1 MDDQA
6 TRRELFP
13 EIAPRRHGMLRV
25 SERHEIYWEESG
37 NAEGAPVVFLH
48 GGPGAGST
56 AAHRRFFDPRHYR
69 IVLFDQ
75 RGAGRSRPFAE
86 TAENTTQDLVGD
98 MERLRESLGIERWVV
113 FGGSWGAALALAY
126 GIAHPARCAG
136 FVLRG
141 VFLGRRRELDWFMHG
156 IRTVFPEAWRA
167 FTGFIPEGERGDVA
181 AAYQRRLSHA
191 DPAVHLPAAR
201 AWAAYENACSA
212 LVPKGASGGTGTGA
226 APLGLARMECHY
238 FVNAMFLPE
247 GYLLENLD
255 AIRHL
260 PAVIVQG
267 RYDMICPIV
276 TADELARSWPE
287 ARYVVV
293 ADAGHSAMEQGIRAA
308 LVAAT
313 ESLKSPARA
322 PAGTQSLGASPPAG

>member
-1 MDDQA
+1 
-6 TRRELFP
+6 
-13 EIAPRRHGMLRV
+13 
-25 SERHEIYWEESG
+25 
-37 NAEGAPVVFLH
+37 
-48 GGPGAGST
+48 
-56 AAHRRFFDPRHYR
+56 
-69 IVLFDQ
+69 
-75 RGAGRSRPFAE
+75 
-86 TAENTTQDLVGD
+86 

-156 IRTVFPEAWRA
+156 IRTVFPEASRA
-167 FTGFIPEGERGDVA
+167 FTGFLPEGERGDVA

-212 LVPKGASGGTGTGA
+212 LVAKGASGGTGTGA
-226 APLGLARMECHY
+226 APLGLARLECHY

-293 ADAGHSAMEQGIRAA
+293 ADAGHSAMEPGIRAA

-313 ESLKSPARA
+313 ESLKSTARA
-322 PAGTQSLGASPPAG
+322 PAGSQSLSITN